1 MKKIIPFKKDIIF
14 KTNLKEITSISLENT
29 LKVDDDLV
37 CGDFIVSGDYKI
49 TETSVNTELFSY
61 ELPFEVAFDSKY
73 DLKNAIIDIDDFYYE
88 IINDSVLSINIDVAI
103 DKIEE
108 NELEEEEIEMNNIEN
123 EIEEIESEDERCVE
137 EENVEVED
145 ESQEQISLFDNINID
160 DTYNTYKVYI
170 VRENDTLES
179 ICDKYSVSKDNLE
192 LYNNL
197 SEIKLGDKIIIPI
210 IYEGN

>member
-29 LKVDDDLV
+29 LKVDNDLV
-37 CGDFIVSGDYKI
+37 CGNFIISGEYKI
-49 TETSVNTELFSY
+49 TESSLNTELFSY

-73 DLKNAIIDIDDFYYE
+73 DLTNALIDIDDFYYE
-88 IINDSVLSINIDVAI
+88 IVNDSVLNVHIDVSV

-108 NELEEEEIEMNNIEN
+108 NIEEDFIMNKEEIIEDISDNIEN
-123 EIEEIESEDERCVE
+123 ERCVE
-137 EENVEVED
+137 EEIVED
-145 ESQEQISLFDNINID
+145 DKISLFDNIDID

-179 ICDKYSVSKDNLE
+179 IIERYSVDKDTLE
-192 LYNNL
+192 IYNNL

-210 IYEGN
+210 TYEGN